1 MAKIVKLTTYD
12 LRFPTS
18 DHLDGSDA
26 MNPDPDYSAAYVII
40 ETDQSSLK
48 GHSFAFTLGRGNDLC
63 CNAIKAL
70 QHLVIGLDLN
80 WIRDN
85 QSAFSRR
92 MTSDSQLRWVGPEK
106 GIIHM
111 ASGAIIN
118 AVWDILSKLDN
129 KPLWQ
134 LVSDMNAEQI
144 SNTIDFRHITDF
156 LNQDEAVEILKSHQK
171 TKLDRV
177 SILENEGYPCYVTSA
192 GWLGYS
198 DKKLQR
204 LCLEAKDNGFEYV
217 KLKVGKDLKDDM
229 RRLEIARTTLGPDI
243 KIMID
248 ANQVWEVGQAIKWMK
263 SLAEFDPYFIEEP
276 TSPDDIIGHKK
287 IKDAIYPIKVATG
300 EAVQNRVIFK
310 QLISEKAIDIVQVDA
325 CRMGGLN
332 EVLAVQLMASKQG
345 LPVWPHAGGVGL
357 CEYSQHLAMID
368 YLCISGRRDEQ
379 VIEYVDHLHEH
390 FLNPCQIKNAA
401 YMLPKESGF
410 SVEMKPSTLVS
421 NLFKV

>member
-1 MAKIVKLTTYD
+1 MAKIVKLSTYD

-48 GHSFAFTLGRGNDLC
+48 GHSFAFTLGRGNELC
-63 CNAIKAL
+63 CNAIKSL
-70 QHLVIGLDLN
+70 QHLVIGLDIN

-106 GIIHM
+106 GVIHM

-134 LVSDMNAEQI
+134 LVSDMDSDEI
-144 SNTIDFRHITDF
+144 SNAIDFRHITDF
-156 LNQDEAVEILKSHQK
+156 LNQDEAVEILKSHHK

-198 DKKLQR
+198 DKKLER

-217 KLKVGKDLKDDM
+217 KLKVGKDLKNDM

-248 ANQVWEVGQAIKWMK
+248 ANQVWEVDQAIKWMK

-287 IKDAIYPIKVATG
+287 IKDAIFPIKVATG

-310 QLISEKAIDIVQVDA
+310 QLISENAIDIVQVDA

-368 YLCISGRRDEQ
+368 YICISGRKDEQ

-410 SVEMKPSTLVS
+410 SVEMKPSTLTS
-421 NLFKV
+421 NLFKG

>member
-134 LVSDMNAEQI
+134 LVSDMNADQI
-144 SNTIDFRHITDF
+144 SNAIDFRHITDF

-248 ANQVWEVGQAIKWMK
+248 ANQVWEVDQAIKWMK

>member
-12 LRFPTS
+12 LRFSTS
-18 DHLDGSDA
+18 DNLDGSDA
-26 MNPDPDYSAAYVII
+26 MNPDPDYSAAYVIL
-40 ETDQSSLK
+40 ETDDSSLT

-63 CNAIKAL
+63 CEAIKAL

-80 WIRDN
+80 WIEEN
-85 QSAFSRR
+85 QSVFSRR

-118 AVWDILSKLDN
+118 AVWDLLAKSKK
-129 KPLWQ
+129 KPLWK
-134 LVSDMNAEQI
+134 LISDMSPKQI
-144 SNTIDFRHITDF
+144 SNCIDFRHITDF
-156 LNQDEAVEILKSHQK
+156 LNEDEAISILSAHQDTKSS
-171 TKLDRV
+171 RV
-177 SILENEGYPCYVTSA
+177 STLDKEGYPCYVTSA

-198 DKKLQR
+198 DEKLKR
-204 LCLEAKDNGFEYV
+204 LCLEAKAKGFEYV
-217 KLKVGKDLKDDM
+217 KLKVGKNLKDDM
-229 RRLEIARTTLGPDI
+229 RRLDIARTTLGSDI

-248 ANQVWEVGQAIKWMK
+248 ANQVWEVDQAIKWMK
-263 SLAEFDPYFIEEP
+263 CLAEFNPYFIEEP

-287 IKDAIYPIKVATG
+287 IKEAIYPIKVATG
-300 EAVQNRVIFK
+300 EAVQNRIIFK
-310 QLISEKAIDIVQVDA
+310 QLISENAIDIVQVDA

-332 EVLAVQLMASKQG
+332 EVLAVQLMAAKNN

-368 YLCISGRRDEQ
+368 YLCISGRKNEQ

-390 FLNPCQIKNAA
+390 FLNPCIIKNAA

-410 SVEMKPSTLVS
+410 SVEMKPDTLKKH
-421 NLFKV
+421 LFKG

>member
-85 QSAFSRR
+85 QSEFSRR

-134 LVSDMNAEQI
+134 LVSDMNADQI
-144 SNTIDFRHITDF
+144 SNAIDFRHITDF
-156 LNQDEAVEILKSHQK
+156 LNQDEAFEILKSHQK

-229 RRLEIARTTLGPDI
+229 RRLEIARTTLGPNI

-248 ANQVWEVGQAIKWMK
+248 ANQVWEVDQAIKWMK

-310 QLISEKAIDIVQVDA
+310 QLISENAIDIVQVDA

>member
-40 ETDQSSLK
+40 ESDQSSLK

-63 CNAIKAL
+63 CDAIKAL
-70 QHLVIGLDLN
+70 QHLVIGLDIN

-85 QSAFSRR
+85 QSLFSRR

-118 AVWDILSKLDN
+118 AVWDLLSKLEN

-134 LVSDMNAEQI
+134 LVSDMNSDQI
-144 SNTIDFRHITDF
+144 SSAIDFRHITDF
-156 LNQDEAVEILKSHQK
+156 LDQDEAIEILKSHQK

-198 DKKLQR
+198 DKKLER
-204 LCLEAKDNGFEYV
+204 LCEEAKVSGFEYV

-248 ANQVWEVGQAIKWMK
+248 ANQVWEVDQAIKWMK

-310 QLISEKAIDIVQVDA
+310 QLISENAIDIVQVDA

-368 YLCISGRRDEQ
+368 YLCISGRKDEQ
-379 VIEYVDHLHEH
+379 VVEYVDHLHEH

-410 SVEMKPSTLVS
+410 SVEMKPSTLTS
-421 NLFKV
+421 NLFKG

>member
-40 ETDQSSLK
+40 ESDQSSLK

-63 CNAIKAL
+63 CDAIKAL
-70 QHLVIGLDLN
+70 QHLVIGLDIN

-85 QSAFSRR
+85 QSLFSRR

-118 AVWDILSKLDN
+118 AVWDLLSKLEN

-134 LVSDMNAEQI
+134 LVSDMNSDQI
-144 SNTIDFRHITDF
+144 SSAIDFRHITDF
-156 LNQDEAVEILKSHQK
+156 LDQDEAIEILKSHQK

-198 DKKLQR
+198 DKKLER
-204 LCLEAKDNGFEYV
+204 LCEEAKVSGFEYV

-248 ANQVWEVGQAIKWMK
+248 ANQVWEVDQAIKWMK

-310 QLISEKAIDIVQVDA
+310 QLISENAIDIVQVDA

-368 YLCISGRRDEQ
+368 YLCISGRKDEQ

-390 FLNPCQIKNAA
+390 FLNPCQIENAA

-410 SVEMKPSTLVS
+410 SVEMKPSTLTS
-421 NLFKV
+421 NLFKG

>member
-156 LNQDEAVEILKSHQK
+156 LNQDEAFEILKSHQK

-248 ANQVWEVGQAIKWMK
+248 ANQVWEVDQAIKWMK

-410 SVEMKPSTLVS
+410 SVEMKPSTLIS

>member
-18 DHLDGSDA
+18 DNLDGSDA
-26 MNPDPDYSAAYVII
+26 MNPDPDYSAAYVIL
-40 ETDQSSLK
+40 ETDDSSLT

-63 CNAIKAL
+63 CEAIKAL

-80 WIRDN
+80 WIEEN

-92 MTSDSQLRWVGPEK
+92 MTSDTQLRWVGPEK

-118 AVWDILSKLDN
+118 AVWDILAKYKK
-129 KPLWQ
+129 KPLWK
-134 LVSDMNAEQI
+134 LISDMSPKQI
-144 SNTIDFRHITDF
+144 SDCIDFRYITDF
-156 LNQDEAVEILKSHQK
+156 LNEDEAISILSAHQNTKSR
-171 TKLDRV
+171 RV
-177 SILENEGYPCYVTSA
+177 SILEKEGYPCYVTSA

-198 DKKLQR
+198 DEKLKR
-204 LCLEAKDNGFEYV
+204 LCLEAKVKGFEYV
-217 KLKVGKDLKDDM
+217 KLKVGKNLKDDM
-229 RRLEIARTTLGPDI
+229 RRLDIARTTLGPDI

-248 ANQVWEVGQAIKWMK
+248 ANQVWEVDQAIKWMK
-263 SLAEFDPYFIEEP
+263 CLAEFNPYFIEEP

-287 IKDAIYPIKVATG
+287 IKEAIYPIKVATG
-300 EAVQNRVIFK
+300 EAVQNRIIFK
-310 QLISEKAIDIVQVDA
+310 QLISENAIDIVQVDA

-332 EVLAVQLMASKQG
+332 EVLAVQLMAAKNN

-368 YLCISGRRDEQ
+368 YLCISGRKNEQ

-390 FLNPCQIKNAA
+390 FLNPCIIKNAA

-410 SVEMKPSTLVS
+410 SVEMKPDTLKKH
-421 NLFKV
+421 LFKG

>member
-92 MTSDSQLRWVGPEK
+92 MTSDSQLRWVVPEK

-144 SNTIDFRHITDF
+144 SNIIDFRHITDF
-156 LNQDEAVEILKSHQK
+156 LNQDEAFEILKPHQK
-171 TKLDRV
+171 TKLDKV

-248 ANQVWEVGQAIKWMK
+248 ANQVWEVDQAIKWMK

-310 QLISEKAIDIVQVDA
+310 QLISENAIDIVQVDA

>member
-1 MAKIVKLTTYD
+1 
-12 LRFPTS
+12 
-18 DHLDGSDA
+18 
-26 MNPDPDYSAAYVII
+26 MNPDPDYSAAYVIL
-40 ETDQSSLK
+40 ETDDSKLT

-63 CNAIKAL
+63 CEAIKAL

-80 WIRDN
+80 WIEEN
-85 QSAFSRR
+85 QSAFSRK

-118 AVWDILSKLDN
+118 AVWDVLAKSKK
-129 KPLWQ
+129 KPLWK
-134 LVSDMNAEQI
+134 LISDMNPKQI
-144 SNTIDFRHITDF
+144 VSCIDFRHITDF
-156 LNQDEAVEILKSHQK
+156 LNEDEAISILSKHQDTKSS
-171 TKLDRV
+171 RV
-177 SILENEGYPCYVTSA
+177 SILEKEGYPCYVTSA

-198 DKKLQR
+198 DEKLKR
-204 LCLEAKDNGFEYV
+204 LCLEAKVNGFEYV
-217 KLKVGKDLKDDM
+217 KLKVGKNLKDDM
-229 RRLEIARTTLGPDI
+229 RRLDIARTTLGSDI

-248 ANQVWEVGQAIKWMK
+248 ANQVWEVDQAIKWMK
-263 SLAEFDPYFIEEP
+263 SLAEFNPYFIEEP

-287 IKDAIYPIKVATG
+287 IREAIYPIKVATG
-300 EAVQNRVIFK
+300 EAVQNRIIFK
-310 QLISEKAIDIVQVDA
+310 QLISENAIDIVQVDA

-332 EVLAVQLMASKQG
+332 EVLAVQLMAAKNN

-368 YLCISGRRDEQ
+368 YLCISGRKNEQ

-390 FLNPCQIKNAA
+390 FLNPCIIKNAA

-410 SVEMKPSTLVS
+410 SVEMKPDTLKD
-421 NLFKV
+421 NLFIA

>member
-1 MAKIVKLTTYD
+1 MAKIVKLSTYD

-40 ETDQSSLK
+40 ETDQSLLK

-70 QHLVIGLDLN
+70 QHLVIGLDIN

-92 MTSDSQLRWVGPEK
+92 MTSDSQLRWIGPEK

-134 LVSDMNAEQI
+134 LVSDMDSDEI
-144 SNTIDFRHITDF
+144 SNAIDFRHITDF
-156 LNQDEAVEILKSHQK
+156 LNQDEAVEILKSHHK

-198 DKKLQR
+198 DKKLER

-229 RRLEIARTTLGPDI
+229 RRLEIARTTLGSDI

-248 ANQVWEVGQAIKWMK
+248 ANQVWEVDQAIKWMK
-263 SLAEFDPYFIEEP
+263 SLAEFDPYFIE
-276 TSPDDIIGHKK
+276 
-287 IKDAIYPIKVATG
+287 
-300 EAVQNRVIFK
+300 
-310 QLISEKAIDIVQVDA
+310 
-325 CRMGGLN
+325 
-332 EVLAVQLMASKQG
+332 
-345 LPVWPHAGGVGL
+345 
-357 CEYSQHLAMID
+357 
-368 YLCISGRRDEQ
+368 
-379 VIEYVDHLHEH
+379 
-390 FLNPCQIKNAA
+390 
-401 YMLPKESGF
+401 
-410 SVEMKPSTLVS
+410 
-421 NLFKV
+421 

>member
-18 DHLDGSDA
+18 DYLDGSDA

-310 QLISEKAIDIVQVDA
+310 QLISENAIDIVQVDA

>member
-1 MAKIVKLTTYD
+1 MAKIVKLSTYD

-40 ETDQSSLK
+40 ETDQSLLK

-70 QHLVIGLDLN
+70 QHLVIGLDIN

-92 MTSDSQLRWVGPEK
+92 MTSDSQLRWIGPEK

-134 LVSDMNAEQI
+134 LVSDMDSEEI
-144 SNTIDFRHITDF
+144 SNAIDFRHITDF
-156 LNQDEAVEILKSHQK
+156 LNQDEAVEILKSYHK

-198 DKKLQR
+198 DKKLER
-204 LCLEAKDNGFEYV
+204 LCLEAKNNGFEYV
-217 KLKVGKDLKDDM
+217 KLKVGKDLKNDM

-248 ANQVWEVGQAIKWMK
+248 ANQVWEVDQAIKWMK

-287 IKDAIYPIKVATG
+287 IKDAIFPIKVATG

-310 QLISEKAIDIVQVDA
+310 QLISENAIDIVQVDA

-332 EVLAVQLMASKQG
+332 EVLAVPLMASKQG

-368 YLCISGRRDEQ
+368 YICISGRKDEQ

-410 SVEMKPSTLVS
+410 SVEMKPSTLTG
-421 NLFKV
+421 NLFKG

>member
-18 DHLDGSDA
+18 DYLDGSDA

-144 SNTIDFRHITDF
+144 SNIIDFRHITDF

-310 QLISEKAIDIVQVDA
+310 QLISENAIDIVQVDA

-410 SVEMKPSTLVS
+410 SVEMKPSTLIS

>member
-18 DHLDGSDA
+18 DYLDGSDA

-134 LVSDMNAEQI
+134 LVSDMNADQI
-144 SNTIDFRHITDF
+144 SNAIDFRHITDF

-310 QLISEKAIDIVQVDA
+310 QLISENAIDIVQVDA

-332 EVLAVQLMASKQG
+332 EVLAVQLIASKQD

-410 SVEMKPSTLVS
+410 SVEMKPSTLIS

>member
-18 DHLDGSDA
+18 DYLDGSDA

-134 LVSDMNAEQI
+134 LLSDMNAEQI

-156 LNQDEAVEILKSHQK
+156 LNQDEAFEILKSHQK

-248 ANQVWEVGQAIKWMK
+248 ANQVWEVDQAIKWMK

>member
-18 DHLDGSDA
+18 DYLDGSDA

-85 QSAFSRR
+85 QSEFSRR

-134 LVSDMNAEQI
+134 LVSDMNADQI
-144 SNTIDFRHITDF
+144 SNAIDFRHITDF

-248 ANQVWEVGQAIKWMK
+248 ANQVWEVDQAIKWMK

-310 QLISEKAIDIVQVDA
+310 QLISENAIDIVQVDA

>member
-134 LVSDMNAEQI
+134 LVSDMNADQI
-144 SNTIDFRHITDF
+144 SNAIDFRHITDF
-156 LNQDEAVEILKSHQK
+156 LNQDEAFEILKSHQK

-248 ANQVWEVGQAIKWMK
+248 ANQVWEVDQAIKWMK

>member
-18 DHLDGSDA
+18 DYLDGSDA

-134 LVSDMNAEQI
+134 LVSDMNADQI
-144 SNTIDFRHITDF
+144 SNAIDFRHITDF
-156 LNQDEAVEILKSHQK
+156 LNQDEAFEILKSHQK

-248 ANQVWEVGQAIKWMK
+248 ANQVWEVDQAIKWMK

-310 QLISEKAIDIVQVDA
+310 QLISENAIDIVQVDA

>member
-1 MAKIVKLTTYD
+1 MAKIVKLSTYD

-40 ETDQSSLK
+40 ETDQSLLK

-63 CNAIKAL
+63 CDAIKAL
-70 QHLVIGLDLN
+70 QHLVIGLDIN

-85 QSAFSRR
+85 QSTFSRR

-134 LVSDMNAEQI
+134 LVSDMDSDEI
-144 SNTIDFRHITDF
+144 SNAIDFRHITDF
-156 LNQDEAVEILKSHQK
+156 LNQDEAVEILKSHHK

-198 DKKLQR
+198 DKKLER

-248 ANQVWEVGQAIKWMK
+248 ANQVWEVDQAIKWMK

-287 IKDAIYPIKVATG
+287 IKDAIFPIKVATG

-310 QLISEKAIDIVQVDA
+310 QLISENAIDIVQVDA

-368 YLCISGRRDEQ
+368 YICISGRKDEQ

-410 SVEMKPSTLVS
+410 SVEMKPSTLTS
-421 NLFKV
+421 NLFKG

>member
-1 MAKIVKLTTYD
+1 MAKVVKLTTYD

-18 DHLDGSDA
+18 DNLDGSDA
-26 MNPDPDYSAAYVII
+26 MNPDPDYSAAYVIL
-40 ETDQSSLK
+40 ETDDSSLT

-63 CNAIKAL
+63 CEAIKAL

-80 WIRDN
+80 WIEEN
-85 QSAFSRR
+85 QSVFSRR

-118 AVWDILSKLDN
+118 AVWDLLAKSKK
-129 KPLWQ
+129 KPLWK
-134 LVSDMNAEQI
+134 LISDMSPKQI
-144 SNTIDFRHITDF
+144 SNCIDFRHITDF
-156 LNQDEAVEILKSHQK
+156 LNENEAISILSAHQDTKSS
-171 TKLDRV
+171 RV
-177 SILENEGYPCYVTSA
+177 STLDKEGYPCYVTSA

-198 DKKLQR
+198 DEKLKR
-204 LCLEAKDNGFEYV
+204 LCLEAKAKGFEYV
-217 KLKVGKDLKDDM
+217 KLKVGKNLKDDM
-229 RRLEIARTTLGPDI
+229 RRLDIARTTLGSDI

-248 ANQVWEVGQAIKWMK
+248 ANQVWEVDQAIKWMK
-263 SLAEFDPYFIEEP
+263 CLAEFNPYFIEEP

-287 IKDAIYPIKVATG
+287 IKEAIYPIKVATG
-300 EAVQNRVIFK
+300 EAVQNRIIFK
-310 QLISEKAIDIVQVDA
+310 QLISENAIDIVQVDA

-332 EVLAVQLMASKQG
+332 EVLAVQLMAAKNN

-368 YLCISGRRDEQ
+368 YLCISGSKKEQ

-390 FLNPCQIKNAA
+390 FLNPCIIKNAA

-410 SVEMKPSTLVS
+410 SVEMKPDTLKKH
-421 NLFKV
+421 LFKG

>member
-156 LNQDEAVEILKSHQK
+156 LNQDEAFEILKSHQK

-248 ANQVWEVGQAIKWMK
+248 ANQVWEVDQAIKWMK

-368 YLCISGRRDEQ
+368 YLCISGRKDEQ

>member
-85 QSAFSRR
+85 QSEFSRR

-134 LVSDMNAEQI
+134 LVSDMNADQI
-144 SNTIDFRHITDF
+144 SNAIDFRHITDF

-248 ANQVWEVGQAIKWMK
+248 ANQVWEVDQAIKWMK

-310 QLISEKAIDIVQVDA
+310 QLISENAIDIVQVDA

>member
-26 MNPDPDYSAAYVII
+26 MNPDPNYSAAYLII
-40 ETDQSSLK
+40 ETDNSLLK

-63 CNAIKAL
+63 CEAIKAL
-70 QHLVIGLDLN
+70 QHLVLGLDIS
-80 WIRDN
+80 WIKEN
-85 QSAFSRR
+85 QSTFSRM
-92 MTSDSQLRWVGPEK
+92 MTSDTQLRWVGPEK

-118 AVWDILSKLDN
+118 AVWDILAKSEN

-134 LVSDMNAEQI
+134 LVSDMSPEQI
-144 SNTIDFRHITDF
+144 SGSIDFRHITDF
-156 LNQDEAVEILKSHQK
+156 LNKDEANEILHSHHK
-171 TKLDRV
+171 TKQHRF
-177 SILENEGYPCYVTSA
+177 SKLEKEGYPCYVTSA

-198 DKKLQR
+198 DEKLKR
-204 LCLEAKDNGFEYV
+204 LCLEAKENGFEYV
-217 KLKVGKDLKDDM
+217 KLKVGKNLKDDM
-229 RRLEIARTTLGPDI
+229 RRLEIARTTLGPEI

-248 ANQVWEVGQAIKWMK
+248 ANQVWEVEQAIKWIK
-263 SLAEFDPYFIEEP
+263 NLSEFNPYFIEEP

-287 IKDAIYPIKVATG
+287 IREAIYPIKVATG
-300 EAVQNRVIFK
+300 EAVQNRIIFK
-310 QLISEKAIDIVQVDA
+310 QLISENAIDIVQVDA

-332 EVLAVQLMASKQG
+332 EVLAVQLMASKHD

-368 YLCISGRRDEQ
+368 YLCISGKKDEQ

-390 FLNPCQIKNAA
+390 FLNPCLIKNAA

-410 SVEMKPSTLVS
+410 SVEMKPQTLIN
-421 NLFKV
+421 NLFRG

>member
-134 LVSDMNAEQI
+134 LVSDMNADQI
-144 SNTIDFRHITDF
+144 SNAIDFRHITDF

-310 QLISEKAIDIVQVDA
+310 QLISENAIDIVQVDA

-410 SVEMKPSTLVS
+410 SVEMKPSTLIS

>member
-134 LVSDMNAEQI
+134 LVSDMNADQI
-144 SNTIDFRHITDF
+144 SNAIDFRYITDF

-310 QLISEKAIDIVQVDA
+310 QLISENAIDIVQVDA

>member
-18 DHLDGSDA
+18 DNLDGSDA

-40 ETDQSSLK
+40 ETDDNSLT

-63 CNAIKAL
+63 CEAIKAL

-80 WIRDN
+80 WIEEN

-92 MTSDSQLRWVGPEK
+92 MTSDTQLRWVGPEK

-118 AVWDILSKLDN
+118 AVWDILAKSKK
-129 KPLWQ
+129 KPLWK
-134 LVSDMNAEQI
+134 LISDKSPKQI
-144 SNTIDFRHITDF
+144 SDSIDFRHITDF
-156 LNQDEAVEILKSHQK
+156 LNEDEAISILSAHQDTKSR
-171 TKLDRV
+171 RV
-177 SILENEGYPCYVTSA
+177 SILEKEGYPCYVTSA

-198 DKKLQR
+198 DEKLKR
-204 LCLEAKDNGFEYV
+204 LCLEAKAKGFEYV
-217 KLKVGKDLKDDM
+217 KLKVGKNLKDDM
-229 RRLEIARTTLGPDI
+229 RRLDIARTTLGPDI

-248 ANQVWEVGQAIKWMK
+248 ANQVWEVDQAIKWMK
-263 SLAEFDPYFIEEP
+263 SLAEFNPYFIEEP

-287 IKDAIYPIKVATG
+287 IREAIYPIKVATG
-300 EAVQNRVIFK
+300 EAVQNRIIFK
-310 QLISEKAIDIVQVDA
+310 QLISENAIDIVQVDA

-332 EVLAVQLMASKQG
+332 EVLAVQLMAAKNN

-368 YLCISGRRDEQ
+368 YLCISGRKNDQ

-390 FLNPCQIKNAA
+390 FLNPCIIKNAA
-401 YMLPKESGF
+401 YMIPKESGF
-410 SVEMKPSTLVS
+410 SVEMKPETLKEH
-421 NLFKV
+421 LFKG

>member
-1 MAKIVKLTTYD
+1 MPKINKLTTYD

-40 ETDQSSLK
+40 ETDDGSLK

-63 CNAIKAL
+63 CEAIKAL
-70 QHLVIGLDLN
+70 KHLVIGLDIN
-80 WIRDN
+80 WIEEN
-85 QSAFSRR
+85 QSVFSRR
-92 MTSDSQLRWVGPEK
+92 MTSDTQLRWVGPEK

-118 AVWDILSKLDN
+118 AVWDIIAKSKK
-129 KPLWQ
+129 KPVWQ
-134 LVSDMNAEQI
+134 LLSDMNPKQI
-144 SNTIDFRHITDF
+144 AGCIDFRHITDF
-156 LNQDEAVEILKSHQK
+156 LNEDEAISILNTHHKNKS
-171 TKLDRV
+171 TRV
-177 SILENEGYPCYVTSA
+177 SILEREGYPCYVTSA

-198 DKKLQR
+198 DEKLKR
-204 LCLEAKDNGFEYV
+204 LCLEAKAKGFEYV
-217 KLKVGKDLKDDM
+217 KLKVGKNLKDDI
-229 RRLEIARTTLGPDI
+229 RRLDIARTTLGSDI

-248 ANQVWEVGQAIKWMK
+248 ANQVWEVDQAIKWMK
-263 SLAEFDPYFIEEP
+263 SLAEFNPYFIEEP

-287 IKDAIYPIKVATG
+287 IKEAIYPIKVATG
-300 EAVQNRVIFK
+300 EAVQNRIIFK
-310 QLISEKAIDIVQVDA
+310 QLISENAIDIVQVDA

-332 EVLAVQLMASKQG
+332 EVLAVQLMASKNN

-368 YLCISGRRDEQ
+368 YLCISGRKNEQ

-390 FLNPCQIKNAA
+390 FLNPCSINNAA

-410 SVEMKPSTLVS
+410 SVEMKPNTLKD
-421 NLFKV
+421 NLFKG

>member
-1 MAKIVKLTTYD
+1 MAKIVKLSTYD

-40 ETDQSSLK
+40 ETDQSLLK

-70 QHLVIGLDLN
+70 QHLVIGLDIN

-92 MTSDSQLRWVGPEK
+92 MTSDSQLRWIGPEK

-134 LVSDMNAEQI
+134 LVSDMDSDEI
-144 SNTIDFRHITDF
+144 SNAIDFRHITDF
-156 LNQDEAVEILKSHQK
+156 LNQDEAVEILKSYHK

-198 DKKLQR
+198 DKKLER
-204 LCLEAKDNGFEYV
+204 LCLEAKNNGFEYV
-217 KLKVGKDLKDDM
+217 KLKVGKDLKNDM

-248 ANQVWEVGQAIKWMK
+248 ANQVWEVDQAIKWMK

-287 IKDAIYPIKVATG
+287 IKDAIFPIKVATG

-310 QLISEKAIDIVQVDA
+310 QLISENAIDIVQVDA

-368 YLCISGRRDEQ
+368 YICISGRKDEQ

>member
-18 DHLDGSDA
+18 DYLDGSDA

-134 LVSDMNAEQI
+134 LVSDMNADQI
-144 SNTIDFRHITDF
+144 SNAIDFRYITDF

-248 ANQVWEVGQAIKWMK
+248 ANQVWEVDQAIKWMK

-310 QLISEKAIDIVQVDA
+310 QLISENAIDIVQVDA

>member
-1 MAKIVKLTTYD
+1 
-12 LRFPTS
+12 
-18 DHLDGSDA
+18 
-26 MNPDPDYSAAYVII
+26 MNPDPDYSAAYVIL
-40 ETDQSSLK
+40 ETDDSKLT

-63 CNAIKAL
+63 CEAIKAL

-80 WIRDN
+80 WIEEN
-85 QSAFSRR
+85 QSAFSRK

-118 AVWDILSKLDN
+118 AVWDVLAKSKK
-129 KPLWQ
+129 KPLWK
-134 LVSDMNAEQI
+134 LISDMNPKQI
-144 SNTIDFRHITDF
+144 VSCIDFRHITDF
-156 LNQDEAVEILKSHQK
+156 LNEDEAISILSKHQDTKSS
-171 TKLDRV
+171 RV
-177 SILENEGYPCYVTSA
+177 SILEKEGYPCYVTSA

-198 DKKLQR
+198 DEKLKR
-204 LCLEAKDNGFEYV
+204 LCLEAKVNGFEYV
-217 KLKVGKDLKDDM
+217 KLKVGKNLKDDM
-229 RRLEIARTTLGPDI
+229 RRLDIARTTLGSDI

-248 ANQVWEVGQAIKWMK
+248 ANQVWEVDQAIKWMK
-263 SLAEFDPYFIEEP
+263 SLAEFNPYFIEEP

-287 IKDAIYPIKVATG
+287 IREAIYPIKVATG
-300 EAVQNRVIFK
+300 EAVQNRIIFK
-310 QLISEKAIDIVQVDA
+310 QLISENAIDIVQVDA

-332 EVLAVQLMASKQG
+332 EVLAVQLMAAKNN

-368 YLCISGRRDEQ
+368 YLCISGRKNEQ

-390 FLNPCQIKNAA
+390 FLNPCIIKNAA

-410 SVEMKPSTLVS
+410 SVEMKPDTLKN
-421 NLFKV
+421 NLFNA

>member
-18 DHLDGSDA
+18 DYLDGSDA

-156 LNQDEAVEILKSHQK
+156 LNQDEAFEILKSHQK

-248 ANQVWEVGQAIKWMK
+248 ANQVWEVDQAIKWMK

-310 QLISEKAIDIVQVDA
+310 QLISENAIDIVQVDA

-410 SVEMKPSTLVS
+410 SVEMKPSTLIS

>member
-18 DHLDGSDA
+18 DYLDGSDA
-26 MNPDPDYSAAYVII
+26 MNPDPDYSAAYIII

-134 LVSDMNAEQI
+134 LVSDMNADQI
-144 SNTIDFRHITDF
+144 SNAIDFRHITDF

-310 QLISEKAIDIVQVDA
+310 QLISENAIDIVQVDA

>member
-248 ANQVWEVGQAIKWMK
+248 ANQVWEVDQAIKWMK